1 MADEPWTDPIVEEV
15 HRIRREYAARFN
27 YDIAA
32 MFEDA
37 RRQQEE
43 SRKQGRVIIS
53 APLRRAENRAE
64 PAA

>member
-1 MADEPWTDPIVEEV
+1 MTFVWTDPIVEEV

-27 YDIAA
+27 GDLAA

-37 RRQQEE
+37 RNHQDE

-53 APLRRAENRAE
+53 AHLRRAGKSAE